1 MNQSNLVKD
10 KEDSLGV
17 GQMWLCILPLPL
29 RSLLLGVSA
38 LVLDALIFSL
48 VKWEL

>member
-1 MNQSNLVKD
+1 MKG
-10 KEDSLGV
+10 KEDNLGV
-17 GQMWLCILPLPL
+17 GQMWLWILPLLL
-29 RSLLLGVSA
+29 RSLLLGVST

>member
-1 MNQSNLVKD
+1 MKG
-10 KEDSLGV
+10 KEDNLGV
-17 GQMWLCILPLPL
+17 GQMWLL
-29 RSLLLGVSA
+29 RSLLLGVST